1 MPPACLVPRPI
12 HDTSWWPHC
21 CRETP
26 MPSATVC
33 RPRSRSAP
41 MTRWCCGTHLAN
53 CSEDRVEC
61 NASNL
66 ERRITTVD
74 AQNSEVWIRVAV
86 SRYARGDDDAALD
99 AVRRAAAA
107 GESRIYWPETMEA
120 AYRALNAAGGFDA
133 TNSAILAHG
142 LAASDF
148 PRYQEITNMCRDQSA
163 VSYDWAL
170 ACLDYGR
177 TSQKQSRADLAVLV
191 GYFVQESALEAL
203 RDDRELARVKQQ
215 REAFRSSPLRTTTE
229 TEIRIVDSFVMTE
242 PGLFAYLGLALR
254 AGTETLG
261 PTGRLVMKSGD
272 CKPPIQ
278 LWIAYNKSPILLAA
292 LCHRNHHGATRTWLR
307 PSVHSSCRTGR
318 RRRGNQRGHTPRCHT
333 AGGLRHDVSSR
344 RSGGPRRFLPVLRRH
359 GRHYA
364 RTKKNW
370 SAKDRPNGS
379 DDDAFPSGHASTAFQ
394 GAAFLHRRY
403 GIEKAWLAYGLA
415 AYTGWTRIDADEH
428 DAGDVLAGAAVGI
441 LSSVLFVE
449 RFENVNVSVR
459 LDDQIGLQFSGRFE

>member
-1 MPPACLVPRPI
+1 MPVKISLTVLSIMVLMLLSEALSDADQPVSSVQPASPVPEVAERANEHAAVPGANTTLEAALI
-12 HDTSWWPHC
+12 AVCDGTDDLP
-21 CRETP
+21 TDLDD
-26 MPSATVC
+26 PSAWQEQANYAASVLGASTD
-33 RPRSRSAP
+33 PRHKLVAALLSRNTDAFGD
-41 MTRWCCGTHLAN
+41 RLQAALALGADDPLVLWYAFSN
-53 CSEDRVEC
+53 CSGDPVDC

-86 SRYARGDDDAALD
+86 NRYARGDDDAALD

-148 PRYQEITNMCRDQSA
+148 PRYQEITKMCRDQSA

-215 REAFRSSPLRTTTE
+215 REAFRSAPLRATTE

-242 PGLFAYLGLALR
+242 PGLFAYLDLLK
-254 AGTETLG
+254 AGTERSA
-261 PTGRLVMKSGD
+261 RL
-272 CKPPIQ
+272 
-278 LWIAYNKSPILLAA
+278 
-292 LCHRNHHGATRTWLR
+292 
-307 PSVHSSCRTGR
+307 
-318 RRRGNQRGHTPRCHT
+318 
-333 AGGLRHDVSSR
+333 
-344 RSGGPRRFLPVLRRH
+344 
-359 GRHYA
+359 
-364 RTKKNW
+364 
-370 SAKDRPNGS
+370 
-379 DDDAFPSGHASTAFQ
+379 
-394 GAAFLHRRY
+394 
-403 GIEKAWLAYGLA
+403 
-415 AYTGWTRIDADEH
+415 
-428 DAGDVLAGAAVGI
+428 AVGDEIKRLQAANRALDCI
-441 LSSVLFVE
+441 L
-449 RFENVNVSVR
+449 
-459 LDDQIGLQFSGRFE
+459 